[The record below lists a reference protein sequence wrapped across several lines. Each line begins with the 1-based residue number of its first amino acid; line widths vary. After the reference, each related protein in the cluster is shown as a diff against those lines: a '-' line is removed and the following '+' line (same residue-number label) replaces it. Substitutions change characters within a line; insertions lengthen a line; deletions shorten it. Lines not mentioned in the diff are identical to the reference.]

1 MIRKIVITFFTVLLL
16 SSCNTPAALIENK
29 ELAPSG
35 YEMIS
40 AQDLQELMRDEE
52 VTLVNVHIPMEG
64 SIPDTDLTIPYN
76 EVDQY
81 LDQFPADKDEKIVIY
96 CRSGSMGDEASQ
108 TLADLGYTNVWNL
121 EGGYNV
127 WNALGLPFEE

>member
-1 MIRKIVITFFTVLLL
+1 MNRKIIITLLAGLLL
-16 SSCNTPAALIENK
+16 SSCSTYADLYEK
-29 ELAPSG
+29 MDLVSSG
-35 YEMIS
+35 YELIS

-52 VTLVNVHIPMEG
+52 ITLVNVHIPLEG
-64 SIPDTDLTIPYN
+64 SISETNLMIPYN